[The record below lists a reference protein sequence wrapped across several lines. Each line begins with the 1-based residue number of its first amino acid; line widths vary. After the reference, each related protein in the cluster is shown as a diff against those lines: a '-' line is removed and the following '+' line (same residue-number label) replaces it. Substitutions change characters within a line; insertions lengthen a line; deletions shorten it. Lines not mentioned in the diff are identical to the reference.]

1 MESALKLLIVEDL
14 PGDAELETATLKRAR
29 LPCTVLPVS
38 DEAHFLE
45 QLEAF
50 GPDAVLAGFPR
61 AKESWSP
68 LDVIEE
74 KKPDVP
80 LIIVSEAI
88 GEERAVE
95 AIKRGAAD
103 YVARSNLERLPAA
116 LKRAIEQAQARRRS
130 ARLGRVRA
138 VRAAIAS
145 AIVRNSD
152 RQKLFEAACRIAV
165 EQGRFRLAWMGVVT
179 PDVSAL
185 KPVAS
190 SGHDEG
196 YLEKVTRLAV
206 RVDRDDCR
214 GKGDVLRRFGSIVV
228 NDILKEGQFLLKE
241 DALARGYRSM
251 IALPLIAGHKVVA
264 VFKIYTTEPDYF
276 QAEERE
282 ILGEMASDLSFA
294 LNHQSQEERL
304 CRLAYHDPL
313 TGLANRRL
321 LYEHMKQELARAHRD
336 KTKLAVVFVDR
347 DDFKNVNDT
356 LGHNAGDR
364 LLMEVSSRIVSC
376 TREGDIVARL
386 GGDEFVMV
394 LPMQP
399 ERDNVI
405 AVVDRVIE
413 NVARPARLGN
423 RKIVVSCSVGVAVY
437 PDDGKDYSTL
447 LSSADAAMYQ
457 SKTGVPSNRPRAKV
471 VKLATGIR

>member
-1 MESALKLLIVEDL
+1 
-14 PGDAELETATLKRAR
+14 
-29 LPCTVLPVS
+29 
-38 DEAHFLE
+38 
-45 QLEAF
+45 
-50 GPDAVLAGFPR
+50 
-61 AKESWSP
+61 
-68 LDVIEE
+68 
-74 KKPDVP
+74 
-80 LIIVSEAI
+80 
-88 GEERAVE
+88 
-95 AIKRGAAD
+95 
-103 YVARSNLERLPAA
+103 
-116 LKRAIEQAQARRRS
+116 
-130 ARLGRVRA
+130 
-138 VRAAIAS
+138 
-145 AIVRNSD
+145 
-152 RQKLFEAACRIAV
+152 
-165 EQGRFRLAWMGVVT
+165 
-179 PDVSAL
+179 
-185 KPVAS
+185 
-190 SGHDEG
+190 
-196 YLEKVTRLAV
+196 
-206 RVDRDDCR
+206 VDRDDCR

-336 KTKLAVVFVDR
+336 KTKLAVVFVDL